1 MMMSTPAVLK
11 LLTLASLA
19 PRSCSFNPS
28 SLSQIRSTTS
38 TLLSNQQRPP
48 TPLVLFSSYDYEYDF
63 DYESSQATSSSSS
76 PYGAI
81 DVSENAPRD
90 ISSMEEWVSSNGAL
104 RQGFYLHSSDDY
116 HTDVHAVA
124 SQPLPCGTTVLYVPE
139 AMILTS
145 AKAMAELRSNQ
156 MNQAE
161 KIIQSVNAQD
171 QLRHFYLMLK
181 VLVEYEKGQDSPWYH
196 WLNSLPRY
204 YTNAASMTPFCYEC
218 LPSLMKK
225 LAMEERRLLGKL
237 SVRSV
242 PFLSDDTVWNEE
254 LCTWAFQVVYTRSF
268 ESPDGDLKLVP
279 LGDYFNHGS
288 DYTEIA
294 TCYDDDGNYYA
305 TTTYDVEAGCPLRMS
320 YGDPTNPSFLF
331 ARYGFVDESS
341 LATFCKIF
349 PPHVNADMEA
359 LGYAQNKMLFYKD
372 TGDISQEV
380 WDILLYQVLSS
391 TKIGDRRALM
401 KAHLEEDY
409 ATKHELHQQYYPM
422 TSALLLNHIDTFIEQ
437 LDKLSQLAE
446 GKDWS
451 EHPRLPLIL
460 KHNQFVRNTF
470 MRVRERFF
478 G

>member
-1 MMMSTPAVLK
+1 
-11 LLTLASLA
+11 
-19 PRSCSFNPS
+19 
-28 SLSQIRSTTS
+28 
-38 TLLSNQQRPP
+38 
-48 TPLVLFSSYDYEYDF
+48 
-63 DYESSQATSSSSS
+63 
-76 PYGAI
+76 
-81 DVSENAPRD
+81 
-90 ISSMEEWVSSNGAL
+90 MEEWASSNGAL

-124 SQPLPCGTTVLYVPE
+124 SQPLPSGTTVLYVPE

-380 WDILLYQVLSS
+380 SVCLECFGVVVGLFGLLWFVCDCRFCCLSYGCPREKVWEQYLHRAFHTTIITAMVLRVCVASY
-391 TKIGDRRALM
+391 RRRFSCCAGE
-401 KAHLEEDY
+401 KVSV
-409 ATKHELHQQYYPM
+409 YP
-422 TSALLLNHIDTFIEQ
+422 TFDWHISCISKPTIITNI
-437 LDKLSQLAE
+437 S
-446 GKDWS
+446 
-451 EHPRLPLIL
+451 
-460 KHNQFVRNTF
+460 
-470 MRVRERFF
+470 
-478 G
+478 